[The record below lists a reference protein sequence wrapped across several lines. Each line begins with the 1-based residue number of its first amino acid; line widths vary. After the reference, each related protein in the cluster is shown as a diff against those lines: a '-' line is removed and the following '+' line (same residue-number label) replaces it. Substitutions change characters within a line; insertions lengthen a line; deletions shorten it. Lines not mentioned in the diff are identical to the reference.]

1 MRLIFTNCYK
11 YNAPESDVVFM
22 AKKLEEAFEIRFAK
36 MPPPPSTPVNN
47 TSNNSNTSQQLTIN
61 TSAQHKQ
68 QYYNNLHG
76 EGTPLSSSS
85 SSRSAHQNLGEL
97 LVRIFLLSEKKTYLT
112 QYLYGTGWTSKK
124 SFVIHIKINEFKFV
138 NLIYRWKVVNSIQ
151 YLKFINLRYNT
162 E

>member
-1 MRLIFTNCYK
+1 MYQSPAEFADDMRLIFTNCYK

-36 MPPPPSTPVNN
+36 MPPPPATPVNN

-76 EGTPLSSSS
+76 ESTPLSSSS

-97 LVRIFLLSEKKTYLT
+97 LVWVILLSAK
-112 QYLYGTGWTSKK
+112 
-124 SFVIHIKINEFKFV
+124 HI
-138 NLIYRWKVVNSIQ
+138 S
-151 YLKFINLRYNT
+151 
-162 E
+162 